1 MRSVILMA
9 GALVL
14 AAGQAAAGSS
24 YVLPDGTNR
33 APAVTLHCVGANN
46 TAIPC
51 GTAASPLVVTNQ
63 VGASSA
69 TNQQL
74 QIGAEQSS
82 ALALGTVNDPAYAG
96 GQGSVVAVLKSLW
109 SAAAAGVPALPAG
122 GLLTS
127 RTVSLPASVSTLVF
141 PVNGT
146 RHYLSFQ
153 VPQGSGVWINVL
165 GGTAA
170 PNAVDCAYF
179 SAGTFYESGSFINR
193 GAIAV
198 YAPVAGIFS
207 AWEN

>member
-1 MRSVILMA
+1 MRSVFLTAA
-9 GALVL
+9 GFVL

-33 APAVTLHCVGANN
+33 APAVTLHCVGPNN
-46 TAIPC
+46 TAVPC

-69 TNQQL
+69 SNQQL
-74 QIGAEQSS
+74 QIGAEQST
-82 ALALGTVNDPAYAG
+82 AQAVGTVNDAAFAG
-96 GQGSVVAVLKSLW
+96 GQGSVVALLKALW
-109 SAAAAGVPALPAG
+109 STQVTGVPALSAG
-122 GLLTS
+122 GTLTS
-127 RTVSLPASVSTLVF
+127 RTVSLPSGVSTLVF
-141 PVNGT
+141 PVNAT

-153 VPQGSGVWINVL
+153 VPQGSGVWINL
-165 GGTAA
+165 IGGAAA
-170 PNAVDCAYF
+170 PNAADCAYF